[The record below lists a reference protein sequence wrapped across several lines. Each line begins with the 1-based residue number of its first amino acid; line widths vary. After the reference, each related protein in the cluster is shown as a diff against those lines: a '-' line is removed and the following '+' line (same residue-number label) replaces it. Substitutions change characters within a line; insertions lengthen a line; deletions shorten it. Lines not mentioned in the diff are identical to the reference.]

1 MENTTEILEVE
12 SQVEV
17 VAEQAPATATE
28 VTTTDNTEVDIPE
41 STATNTEAKIETTE
55 VPTKVVSFEDG
66 LKEFGFSKEELLEI
80 KAKRELEQAELEK
93 PLTEQKN
100 WAEKLS
106 FGINNKLF
114 TKEEVLQHE
123 AISKKSDID
132 LVFENFEFA
141 PSEEGLSQD
150 EIDEAKLEAFNEAY
164 NIHANSESA
173 KAKGQK
179 LLQSEAKEIR
189 SKVSEK
195 FNKVDTEFTERSISN
210 NFLEQRKSV
219 LAELTEKG
227 HKETFVVDGET
238 IEIEIPIAV
247 TEDQLKEQLTSESG
261 LPMLKIMRDMY
272 KNNPEQSK
280 EAFKQFVIN
289 TNRQQ
294 VLVETAYQKGLEK
307 GKATSVGATAPFNSQ
322 EQRQINSETKD
333 YKAENNKNVIDV
345 FGKSKNF

>member
-1 MENTTEILEVE
+1 MENTTEILEE
-12 SQVEV
+12 QPQVEV
-17 VAEQAPATATE
+17 GAEQATTTTTE
-28 VTTTDNTEVDIPE
+28 VTSSDNTEVVIPE
-41 STATNTEAKIETTE
+41 STATNTEAKQTETTE

-66 LKEFGFSKEELLEI
+66 LKEFGFSKEDLADL

-106 FGINNKLF
+106 YGINNKLF
-114 TKEEVLQHE
+114 TKEDVLQHE

-132 LVFENFEFA
+132 LVFENFEFT
-141 PSEEGLSQD
+141 PSDKDLTQD
-150 EIDEAKLEAFNEAY
+150 EIDEEKLEAFNEAY
-164 NIHANSESA
+164 NIYANSENA

-195 FNKVDTEFTERSISN
+195 FNKVDSEFTERTISN
-210 NFLEQRKSV
+210 NFLDQRKSV

-227 HKETFVVDGET
+227 HKESFVVDGET
-238 IEIEIPIAV
+238 IEIEIPISI

-261 LPMLKIMRDMY
+261 IPMLKIMRDMF
-272 KNNPEQSK
+272 KDNPEQSK

-294 VLVETAYQKGLEK
+294 VLVESAYQKGLEK
-307 GKATSVGATAPFNSQ
+307 GKSTSVGATAPFNSQ
-322 EQRQINSETKD
+322 EQRRVSSDDVITDSWDTRK
-333 YKAENNKNVIDV
+333 KAFGILNN
-345 FGKSKNF
+345 